1 MRLAAALV
9 VILTTGLAVAW
20 GEDKPRRPPERPG
33 IVLEKW
39 GVEIRSV
46 RLTAAGYMIEFRYKV
61 IDADKAATLFVR
73 KTKPRL
79 IHQQSGEIFIVPAPG
94 KVGPLRNSDLPLAG
108 RTYWMFFANP
118 ARYIKMGSRVTIEI
132 GSFKIRNLVV
142 E

>member
-1 MRLAAALV
+1 
-9 VILTTGLAVAW
+9 
-20 GEDKPRRPPERPG
+20 
-33 IVLEKW
+33 
-39 GVEIRSV
+39 
-46 RLTAAGYMIEFRYKV
+46 MIEFRYRV
-61 IDADKAATLFVR
+61 IDADKAAPLFVR
-73 KTKPRL
+73 KTKPHL

-94 KVGPLRNSDLPLAG
+94 KVGPLRNSDIPLAG